1 MDFTFQGEIIK
12 WNLLHFYLGFG
23 IVVHN
28 SIENFTAD
36 YPQESEQPSYVEHF
50 FSNVLFLP
58 VFHFGL

>member
-1 MDFTFQGEIIK
+1 MEFVAF
-12 WNLLHFYLGFG
+12 LLGFG